1 MRIHGRIHSY
11 SANCERPFS
20 AVQMFCDAA
29 AADDDDDVSGRLLG
43 VVNSVRE
50 LIDRVKV
57 STFTVTLNR
66 SISSRFTSH
75 PSPDTKQ
82 IVSETFTLYVFKNI
96 YNLRR
101 CRASADTDEA
111 WQ

>member
-50 LIDRVKV
+50 
-57 STFTVTLNR
+57 
-66 SISSRFTSH
+66 
-75 PSPDTKQ
+75 
-82 IVSETFTLYVFKNI
+82 
-96 YNLRR
+96 
-101 CRASADTDEA
+101 
-111 WQ
+111 